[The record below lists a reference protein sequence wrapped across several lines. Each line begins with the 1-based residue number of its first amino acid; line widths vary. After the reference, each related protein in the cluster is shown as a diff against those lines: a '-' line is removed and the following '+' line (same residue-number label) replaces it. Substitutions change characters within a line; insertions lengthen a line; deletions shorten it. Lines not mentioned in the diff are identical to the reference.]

1 MDAKNA
7 VEILNNYYGL
17 MIEINYHK
25 PAEDYL
31 DQLENASEF
40 VNKHLNTIKLKQ
52 AKAKAIFIRK
62 RYINLQNEFKRL
74 KQYGVEE
81 LKKLLGAKERQ
92 DLVPL
97 FRKFEELSKNEE
109 LEIIDDNDFLDFIA
123 ILKEKMDDETK

>member
-25 PAEDYL
+25 PVEDYL
-31 DQLENASEF
+31 DELENTSEF
-40 VNKHLNTIKLKQ
+40 VNKHFDLIKLKQ
-52 AKAKAIFIRK
+52 AKARALSTKK
-62 RYINLQNEFKRL
+62 RYINLQNEFQKL

-81 LKKLLGAKERQ
+81 LKKLLGTKERQ

-97 FRKFEELSKNEE
+97 FRKFEELSKNEKSD
-109 LEIIDDNDFLDFIA
+109 IIEDNEFLDFIA
-123 ILKEKMDDETK
+123 VLKEKIDNETK

>member
-17 MIEINYHK
+17 MIEINYYK

-31 DQLENASEF
+31 DELENTSEF
-40 VNKHLNTIKLKQ
+40 VNKHFNSIKLKQ
-52 AKAKAIFIRK
+52 AKAKALFNK
-62 RYINLQNEFKRL
+62 QRYVNLQNEFKRL
-74 KQYGVEE
+74 KQFGVEE
-81 LKKLLGAKERQ
+81 LKKLLGTKERQ

-109 LEIIDDNDFLDFIA
+109 SDIIEDNDFLDFIA
-123 ILKEKMDDETK
+123 VLKEKMDNETK

>member
-31 DQLENASEF
+31 DQLENANEF
-40 VNKHLNTIKLKQ
+40 VNKHLDLIKLKQ
-52 AKAKAIFIRK
+52 AKAKAIFIK
-62 RYINLQNEFKRL
+62 KKYINLQNEFHRI

-109 LEIIDDNDFLDFIA
+109 IEIIDDNDFLDFIS
-123 ILKEKMDDETK
+123 ILKEKLNDETK

>member
-25 PAEDYL
+25 PIEDYL
-31 DQLENASEF
+31 DELDNTSEF
-40 VNKHLNTIKLKQ
+40 VNKHFDLIKLKQ
-52 AKAKAIFIRK
+52 AKAKALFIKK
-62 RYINLQNEFKRL
+62 RFINLQNEFQRL

-81 LKKLLGAKERQ
+81 LKKLLGTKERQ

-109 LEIIDDNDFLDFIA
+109 SDIIDDNDFLDFIA
-123 ILKEKMDDETK
+123 VLKEKIDNETK

>member
-31 DQLENASEF
+31 DELENTSEF
-40 VNKHLNTIKLKQ
+40 VNKHFNSIKLKQ
-52 AKAKAIFIRK
+52 AKAKALFNK
-62 RYINLQNEFKRL
+62 QRYVNLQNEFKRL
-74 KQYGVEE
+74 KQFGVEE
-81 LKKLLGAKERQ
+81 LKKLLGTKERQ

-109 LEIIDDNDFLDFIA
+109 SDIIEDNDFLDFIA
-123 ILKEKMDDETK
+123 VLKEKMDNETK

>member
-7 VEILNNYYGL
+7 IEILNNYYGL

-31 DQLENASEF
+31 EELENTSEF
-40 VNKHLNTIKLKQ
+40 VNKHLNQIKLKQ
-52 AKAKAIFIRK
+52 SKAKALFIK
-62 RYINLQNEFKRL
+62 KKYITLQNEFKKL
-74 KQYGVEE
+74 KQYGAEE

-109 LEIIDDNDFLDFIA
+109 ADISDDNDFLDFIA
-123 ILKEKMDDETK
+123 VLKEKMDNENK

>member
-1 MDAKNA
+1 MDAKDA

-40 VNKHLNTIKLKQ
+40 VNKHLDLIKLKQ
-52 AKAKAIFIRK
+52 SKAKAIFIK
-62 RYINLQNEFKRL
+62 KKYISLQNEFQRL
-74 KQYGVEE
+74 KLYGIEE

-109 LEIIDDNDFLDFIA
+109 VEITDDNDFLDFIA
-123 ILKEKMDDETK
+123 ILKEKLNDETK

>member
-31 DQLENASEF
+31 NELENTSEF
-40 VNKHLNTIKLKQ
+40 VNKHLNQIRLKQ
-52 AKAKAIFIRK
+52 AKAKALFMKK
-62 RYINLQNEFKRL
+62 RYIALQNEFKKL
-74 KQYGVEE
+74 KEYGVEE
-81 LKKLLGAKERQ
+81 LKKLLGVKERQ

-97 FRKFEELSKNEE
+97 FRKFEELSKSEE
-109 LEIIDDNDFLDFIA
+109 ADISDDNDFLDFIS
-123 ILKEKMDDETK
+123 ILKNKMDDEPK

>member
-7 VEILNNYYGL
+7 IEILNNYYGL

-31 DQLENASEF
+31 DQLENTSEF
-40 VNKHLNTIKLKQ
+40 VNKHLDSVKLKQ
-52 AKAKAIFIRK
+52 AKAKAIFIK
-62 RYINLQNEFKRL
+62 KKYINLQSEFQRI
-74 KQYGVEE
+74 KQYGIEE
-81 LKKLLGAKERQ
+81 LKKLLGTKERQ

-109 LEIIDDNDFLDFIA
+109 VEIIDDNDFLDFIA
-123 ILKEKMDDETK
+123 TLKEKLNDEAK